1 MSARGFWISG
11 TSPDVLVPERCE
23 EVAARVRD
31 MGRQALA
38 VVCGACKPA
47 MLDFTRTM
55 ALELAEHRI
64 RVDAIAP
71 DYAVT
76 PGLRGNHAGPV
87 DPAGWIEPGAR
98 RGSGD
103 AGYFVAPRRP

>member
-1 MSARGFWISG
+1 M
-11 TSPDVLVPERCE
+11 PPERTQVVTAPPKPE
-23 EVAARVRD
+23 GPITPPNNALYMRQTI
-31 MGRQALA
+31 RQAQKDGFQNLA

-87 DPAGWIEPGAR
+87 APAGTGTATTAGASR
-98 RGSGD
+98 SSS
-103 AGYFVAPRRP
+103 